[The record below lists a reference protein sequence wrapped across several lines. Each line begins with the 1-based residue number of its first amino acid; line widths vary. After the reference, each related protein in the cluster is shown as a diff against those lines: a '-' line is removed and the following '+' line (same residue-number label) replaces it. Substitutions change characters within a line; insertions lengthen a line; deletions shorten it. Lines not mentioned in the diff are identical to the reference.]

1 MLLGRLF
8 HRGKLLLGG
17 NSHYA
22 LRRGKGGATVTQLL
36 WKKQRDE
43 PAASPGSGARDV
55 VVFLGQAGDAGREAG
70 RDDILAVSPSVP
82 RWARVAHGARGLG
95 EQCWGGWRAMG
106 RWEGASWALTGGRG
120 DVQSRF
126 MGPKSVFER
135 SWGQGWDLAAEVR
148 DCIPEHRLPQPG
160 EGAALLPVSRA
171 AAPLSIPTNH
181 VNRQERGPVAHFN

>member
-82 RWARVAHGARGLG
+82 RWTRVAHGGQGLVEVFSG
-95 EQCWGGWRAMG
+95 GAVLGGGWKAMG
-106 RWEGASWALTGGRG
+106 RWEGASCALTAGRG
-120 DVQSRF
+120 GLWRTRVGSWVQKVSLRDR
-126 MGPKSVFER
+126 GAKAER
-135 SWGQGWDLAAEVR
+135 SQRPGCRSQRLHSRAAAAPAQGRADE
-148 DCIPEHRLPQPG
+148 
-160 EGAALLPVSRA
+160 AALLPMSSA
-171 AAPLSIPTNH
+171 AAPLSIP
-181 VNRQERGPVAHFN
+181 

>member
-82 RWARVAHGARGLG
+82 RWTRVAHGGQGLV
-95 EQCWGGWRAMG
+95 EVFSGGAVLGGVEGDGKVG
-106 RWEGASWALTGGRG
+106 RSFMCTHSREGRSVENQSWL
-120 DVQSRF
+120 

-135 SWGQGWDLAAEVR
+135 SWGQG
-148 DCIPEHRLPQPG
+148 
-160 EGAALLPVSRA
+160 
-171 AAPLSIPTNH
+171 
-181 VNRQERGPVAHFN
+181 

>member
-55 VVFLGQAGDAGREAG
+55 VVFLGKAGDAGREAG

-82 RWARVAHGARGLG
+82 RWTRVAHGGQGLV
-95 EQCWGGWRAMG
+95 EVFSGGAVLGGGGR
-106 RWEGASWALTGGRG
+106 RWEGGKELHVHSQQGGEVCG
-120 DVQSRF
+120 E
-126 MGPKSVFER
+126 PE
-135 SWGQGWDLAAEVR
+135 LAHGSKK
-148 DCIPEHRLPQPG
+148 CL
-160 EGAALLPVSRA
+160 
-171 AAPLSIPTNH
+171 
-181 VNRQERGPVAHFN
+181 